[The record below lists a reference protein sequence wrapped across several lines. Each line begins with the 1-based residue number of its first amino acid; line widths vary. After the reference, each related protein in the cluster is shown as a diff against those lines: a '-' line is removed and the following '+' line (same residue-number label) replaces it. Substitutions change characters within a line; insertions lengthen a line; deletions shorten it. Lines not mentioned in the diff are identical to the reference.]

1 VADIAIT
8 IDILAAAANLET
20 VAGNSDGSA
29 MDELAARSIR
39 ERAGRLRAFGHELE
53 IELRSAAGD
62 RRFPSQSPVELRRLS
77 DIAFNY
83 LGTRDADKVA
93 EWITLARSHAEDSAQ
108 AIEALPRFFAT
119 TLGRVR
125 DVNGDCLDRAAVLK
139 AIGSELSPK
148 PGAQF
153 ATEAAD
159 DHLFVTDVANYR
171 ECADPRCWCHG
182 DNFTRSVVGELSKN
196 PGHSPGHAT
205 KTTEGAK

>member
-1 VADIAIT
+1 MADVSIV

-29 MDELAARSIR
+29 MDELAAKSIR

-53 IELRSAAGD
+53 IELRATAGD

-93 EWITLARSHAEDSAQ
+93 EWITLARCHAEESAQ

-125 DVNGDCLDRAAVLK
+125 DVNGDCLDRAEVLE

-159 DHLFVTDVANYR
+159 DHLCVTDVPNFSQ
-171 ECADPRCWCHG
+171 CADPRCWCHG
-182 DNFTRSVVGELSKN
+182 DNFTRSIVGELSKN
-196 PGHSPGHAT
+196 PGQSPGQPSAS
-205 KTTEGAK
+205 KGGAC